1 MIDIDNTIVVAII
14 TMIGSI
20 AVAIIA
26 NKSSK
31 KQIDSDNMQDII
43 KSLTEQKNDYKD
55 EAKKQSQEIE
65 KKKAKIEELNTK
77 IRELENE
84 INELKLEIKEL
95 KIEKQKLIE
104 ENYVLKSQQQ

>member
-1 MIDIDNTIVVAII
+1 MINIDNTIVVAII

-55 EAKKQSQEIE
+55 ETKKQSQEIE

-77 IRELENE
+77 IRDLENE
-84 INELKLEIKEL
+84 IDELKLEIKEL